1 MLLLF
6 LAMLTS
12 IVFGYF
18 LYRFRVGTIRENML
32 STGLPI
38 LILLIIFQIFNIHWN
53 AEEGDYL
60 VITLLFIFYGL
71 NVFQPLRFENQ
82 LVGKIV
88 YVICFLPMIVII
100 PWMLWLV
107 GIQLKWMIQH
117 LFNFNT

>member
-6 LAMLTS
+6 LAMLAS

-88 YVICFLPMIVII
+88 YVMCFLPMIVII

-107 GIQLKWMIQH
+107 GIQL
-117 LFNFNT
+117 N